1 MADVGKDIEKWI
13 GQVVAKKHKESGA
26 TICPFAKKTL
36 QDRKIQITVAKKDVL
51 SQINHCCG
59 LFNVFHLDIVILYL
73 EQPITEKKLSNL
85 CQKAHKQNPKFA
97 IMYDHPDND
106 GLHKGVSFS
115 YGKLPLIMIQDLEKL
130 KQAQKILKKS
140 GYYQKWDIDSFEQFY
155 Q

>member
-36 QDRKIQITVAKKDVL
+36 QDRKIQITMAKKDVL

-97 IMYDHPDND
+97 IMYDHPEND

-115 YGKLPLIMIQDLEKL
+115 
-130 KQAQKILKKS
+130 
-140 GYYQKWDIDSFEQFY
+140 
-155 Q
+155 